1 MKFHITWIASF
12 SAALVLLGAGC
23 ITLGGT
29 AAGPMGMFRSLDKGE
44 TWQATTAYPTT
55 QGGKKHRRG

>member
-55 QGGKKHRRG
+55 QG